1 MADTL
6 SVSLDMEKRV
16 IVRASDF
23 NAKKKGKPNCGR
35 LQLGKMALN
44 LAITNTQN
52 VVIPEAAFG
61 FFEGESRLR

>member
-23 NAKKKGKPNCGR
+23 NAKRKGNR
-35 LQLGKMALN
+35 TAVAYSLGKMALN